1 MLIALALIFYKFMFH
16 MTILQPAHLSAGKG
30 GIKGPAPLLRRGLGL
45 IRLPHPFLDDLARG
59 GIIDVVHDQLVPLG
73 MDQKLIALSG
83 DLDPVIALGRQLGA
97 NSAFH
102 IIGIGRANSQ
112 YQQ

>member
-45 IRLPHPFLDDLARG
+45 IRLPHLQLPQWQLHAMLHK
-59 GIIDVVHDQLVPLG
+59 GIAP
-73 MDQKLIALSG
+73 
-83 DLDPVIALGRQLGA
+83 
-97 NSAFH
+97 
-102 IIGIGRANSQ
+102 
-112 YQQ
+112 